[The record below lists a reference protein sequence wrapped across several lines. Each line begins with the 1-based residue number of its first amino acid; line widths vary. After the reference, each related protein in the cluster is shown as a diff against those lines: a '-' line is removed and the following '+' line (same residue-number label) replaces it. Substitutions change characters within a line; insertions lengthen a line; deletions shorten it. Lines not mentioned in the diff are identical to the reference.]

1 MSLKDY
7 KCIKQDNLK
16 DCGVSSLLTIINYY
30 HGDMSKE
37 ELIVLT
43 NTTKSGVD
51 LYSLSEAARKI
62 GFETTGVK
70 ADIHSLNNS
79 ILPCIAHVIID
90 KKYKHFIVVFSI
102 NTKKKYLIIG
112 DPSRG
117 VRKVSFS
124 YFNEISTK
132 YFLLLR
138 PLKPIPKLNNAKKM
152 KTFIIQNVF
161 CYKNIY
167 CIVIVISLFLISF
180 TIISTYNFK
189 LLLDKAI
196 NYESYYNAYSISLIM
211 ILILFLKTTSMYVK
225 ENIINYLDNVLSK
238 TFIANIYSH
247 LILLPYLYCKRHTTG
262 EIITRINDIVSL
274 KNIISRY
281 GIEMIINFILS
292 FITFVILFNINK
304 TLTLI
309 SLLSILIYLL
319 VTILYSSI
327 LNKLVYDSEELNS
340 KVNTHII
347 ESFEGIDTIKNLHL
361 ENRWIT
367 NLKIKYNHLLKNN
380 YQLLKLYNKE
390 ESIKNLLNDI
400 FKNIILL
407 IGVIFV
413 INQKMD
419 ISSLIVFVSLEEYWY
434 NPLKTN
440 IDYRMHIVKGK
451 YSFNRIKDLL
461 KVRQED
467 NTYIKNNFKIENIII
482 KKLSFSYNYK
492 KNILKDINF
501 TITKEDKIM
510 LKGESGSGKS
520 TFVKIL
526 LKYIEIKRNKIFI
539 NNRDINDLNISYV
552 RDKICLISQNEFIF
566 SDTIINNIIM
576 NRNISYDTFLKVAK
590 MMLVDEIIEDED
602 LGYNMLL
609 EENGFNLSGGE
620 RQRIILA
627 RSILKSSDIYIL
639 DESLGEVDIKKE
651 RIILKNL
658 FSYYKDKIFIVISHR
673 NNNKDLFNKVIYL
686 KEGFLYYE

>member
-340 KVNTHII
+340 KVNTT
-347 ESFEGIDTIKNLHL
+347 S
-361 ENRWIT
+361 
-367 NLKIKYNHLLKNN
+367 
-380 YQLLKLYNKE
+380 
-390 ESIKNLLNDI
+390 
-400 FKNIILL
+400 
-407 IGVIFV
+407 
-413 INQKMD
+413 
-419 ISSLIVFVSLEEYWY
+419 
-434 NPLKTN
+434 
-440 IDYRMHIVKGK
+440 
-451 YSFNRIKDLL
+451 
-461 KVRQED
+461 
-467 NTYIKNNFKIENIII
+467 
-482 KKLSFSYNYK
+482 
-492 KNILKDINF
+492 
-501 TITKEDKIM
+501 
-510 LKGESGSGKS
+510 
-520 TFVKIL
+520 
-526 LKYIEIKRNKIFI
+526 
-539 NNRDINDLNISYV
+539 
-552 RDKICLISQNEFIF
+552 
-566 SDTIINNIIM
+566 
-576 NRNISYDTFLKVAK
+576 
-590 MMLVDEIIEDED
+590 
-602 LGYNMLL
+602 
-609 EENGFNLSGGE
+609 
-620 RQRIILA
+620 
-627 RSILKSSDIYIL
+627 
-639 DESLGEVDIKKE
+639 
-651 RIILKNL
+651 
-658 FSYYKDKIFIVISHR
+658 
-673 NNNKDLFNKVIYL
+673 
-686 KEGFLYYE
+686 